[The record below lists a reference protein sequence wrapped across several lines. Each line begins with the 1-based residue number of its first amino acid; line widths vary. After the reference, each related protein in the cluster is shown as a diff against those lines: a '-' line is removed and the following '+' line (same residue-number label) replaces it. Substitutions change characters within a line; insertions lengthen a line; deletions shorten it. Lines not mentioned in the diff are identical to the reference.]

1 MFMLYG
7 NILTLA
13 GWRHGTLHA
22 QGGRVSQID
31 ARPATPDDNDDVY
44 ILPGF
49 VDLHVHGGDGANIMD
64 GADAAVTISRMH
76 ARHGTTSLLATTVNA
91 PHERLS
97 VLLQALAQPISHR
110 PHNGARFLGVH
121 LEGPYVNPGRLGGL
135 PNHAR
140 PAVIAELEQYM
151 ATVPVRI
158 VTLSPEIAGHDDIIE
173 WLAAR
178 GVRAQIGHSLGTYE
192 EGVAALDRGAAGF
205 THLYNAM
212 SPLGHRA
219 PGMVGA
225 ALAHAEYSELI
236 PDLIHVHPGAMKVA
250 LRAIP
255 KLYCV
260 TDASLAT
267 GLPDGEYDKDEGRVI
282 TKCMGGV
289 RLADGTLAGSA
300 LTMDQALR
308 NLVSIGLTLDDAS
321 HRLSRNP
328 ADYLGVADRGRI
340 GTGAW
345 ADWVVLDR
353 QLQVQ
358 QVFVEGEQVYA
369 A

>member
-1 MFMLYG
+1 MRSG

-13 GWRHGTLHA
+13 GWRHGRLHT
-22 QGGRVSQID
+22 QHGRISQID
-31 ARPATPDDNDDVY
+31 ARPDSPDSNTDAL

-49 VDLHVHGGDGANIMD
+49 VDLHVHGGDGANIMN
-64 GADAAVTISRMH
+64 GAAAAESISRMH

-91 PHERLS
+91 PHERLLP
-97 VLLQALAQPISHR
+97 LLQQLAAPIAQR
-110 PHNGARFLGVH
+110 PQDGARFLGVH

-151 ATVPVRI
+151 AAVPVRI
-158 VTLSPEIAGHDDIIE
+158 VTLSPEIAGHDAIIE

-178 GVRAQIGHSLGTYE
+178 GVRVQVGHSIGTYE
-192 EGVAALDRGAAGF
+192 EGVAALERGAAGF

-236 PDLIHVHPGAMKVA
+236 PDLIHVHPGAIKVA

-267 GLPDGEYDKDEGRVI
+267 GLPDGDYDKDEGRVI

-308 NLVSIGLTLDDAS
+308 NLVSIGLSLEDAS

-328 ADYLGVADRGRI
+328 ADYLGLADRGRI
-340 GTGAW
+340 GVGAW

-353 QLQVQ
+353 QLNVQ
-358 QVFVEGEQVYA
+358 QVVVEGDVVYTA
-369 A
+369 